1 MGGMAISFNQ
11 FFITFG
17 PDMARKITYPEKT
30 EEKLDTVID
39 GNLCQCLKWDS
50 LTGCE
55 IRLLLFVYGHHTLG
69 SVLGFKFIHQ

>member
-1 MGGMAISFNQ
+1 MNIIWVAWLSALISF

-39 GNLCQCLKWDS
+39 GNLCQCLKW
-50 LTGCE
+50 
-55 IRLLLFVYGHHTLG
+55 RV
-69 SVLGFKFIHQ
+69 

>member
-17 PDMARKITYPEKT
+17 PHVARKITYPEKT

-39 GNLCQCLKWDS
+39 GNLCQCLKW
-50 LTGCE
+50 T
-55 IRLLLFVYGHHTLG
+55 V
-69 SVLGFKFIHQ
+69 

>member
-17 PDMARKITYPEKT
+17 SHVARKITSPEKT

-39 GNLCQCLKWDS
+39 GNLCQCLKW
-50 LTGCE
+50 T
-55 IRLLLFVYGHHTLG
+55 V
-69 SVLGFKFIHQ
+69 